1 MSMGI
6 GSIQAANSMAGMQ
19 ISGARAADSVGKNIE
34 SKISDTQKK
43 MQELS
48 AKDEQEISVEEKM
61 KKRQELQQELAK
73 LNAELRQHHEE
84 IDREQRKRLLTE
96 QKQEDSTAKE
106 DDAEDGVIF
115 QGSKAMNAADDSLE
129 QVKSRGIVLARIEDG
144 IAILKGEIKQD
155 EARGENVEKKQQE
168 LEKQE
173 EKARKAAESQF
184 SALGKAAQTMAD
196 AVQTD
201 KTEKADAQKKAIIS
215 STNYSKE
222 RNQETQQFYASI
234 DIQNQILR

>member
-1 MSMGI
+1 MGI
-6 GSIQAANSMAGMQ
+6 GSIQAANNMTGMQ

-61 KKRQELQQELAK
+61 QKRQELQQELAK
-73 LNAELRQHHEE
+73 LNAELRQHQEE

-106 DDAEDGVIF
+106 EDAEDDVIF
-115 QGSKAMNAADDSLE
+115 RGSKAMNAADDSLE
-129 QVKSRGIVLARIEDG
+129 QVKSRGKVLARIEDG
-144 IAILKGEIKQD
+144 IAILKGEIQQD

-173 EKARKAAESQF
+173 EKARNAAESQF
-184 SALGKAAQTMAD
+184 SALGKATRTMTD

-222 RNQETQQFYASI
+222 KNEEMQQFYASI
-234 DIQNQILR
+234 NIQN